1 MDGQTFGPAN
11 ALTEAVATTTLTI
24 AGIVPVVIIQLVS
37 KHLIT
42 KRDFFL
48 NCQMRQEYAL
58 PLFTISFI
66 TYFN

>member
-1 MDGQTFGPAN
+1 VDGQAFGPAN

-42 KRDFFL
+42 KRDFF
-48 NCQMRQEYAL
+48 
-58 PLFTISFI
+58 
-66 TYFN
+66 